1 MYIQLQQE
9 ISYVYAQYICA
20 RIQREH
26 AYMYMGYGIEL
37 MYITNVVTITIE
49 IWKSLVSSLETR
61 KLLVLPP
68 KR

>member
-1 MYIQLQQE
+1 MYIQLA
-9 ISYVYAQYICA
+9 IYSKRFLTSTPSTYMYMLCA

-49 IWKSLVSSLETR
+49 IWKSLVSSL
-61 KLLVLPP
+61 
-68 KR
+68 